1 MKQKIG
7 GIKLEDKLL
16 EIAKLMD
23 NFSKEYGCRIEVETW
38 AGQTIKDREI
48 KYIYNLKAVK
58 PQTVL
63 EVIS

>member
-1 MKQKIG
+1 M
-7 GIKLEDKLL
+7 EEKLL
-16 EIAKLMD
+16 EIANMMD
-23 NFSKEYGCRIEVETW
+23 DFSKEYNCRIEVETW
-38 AGQTIKDREI
+38 AGQTMRDREL

>member
-1 MKQKIG
+1 MEQ
-7 GIKLEDKLL
+7 KLL
-16 EIAKLMD
+16 EIARLMD
-23 NFSKEYGCRIEVETW
+23 DFSREYDCRIEVETW
-38 AGQTIKDREI
+38 AGQTMREREL

>member
-1 MKQKIG
+1 M
-7 GIKLEDKLL
+7 EEKLL
-16 EIAKLMD
+16 EIARLMD
-23 NFSKEYGCRIEVETW
+23 DFSREYDCRIEVETW
-38 AGQTIKDREI
+38 VGQTMRDREL

>member
-1 MKQKIG
+1 M
-7 GIKLEDKLL
+7 EEKLL
-16 EIAKLMD
+16 EIARLMD
-23 NFSKEYGCRIEVETW
+23 DFSREYDCRIEVETW
-38 AGQTIKDREI
+38 AGQTMRYREL

>member
-1 MKQKIG
+1 M
-7 GIKLEDKLL
+7 EEKLL
-16 EIAKLMD
+16 EIARLMD
-23 NFSKEYGCRIEVETW
+23 DFSRKYDCRIEVETW
-38 AGQTIKDREI
+38 AGQTIRDREL

>member
-1 MKQKIG
+1 M
-7 GIKLEDKLL
+7 EEKLL
-16 EIAKLMD
+16 EIARLMN
-23 NFSKEYGCRIEVETW
+23 NFSKEYDCRIEVETW
-38 AGQTIKDREI
+38 AGQTMRDREL

>member
-1 MKQKIG
+1 MEERLI
-7 GIKLEDKLL
+7 

-23 NFSKEYGCRIEVETW
+23 NFSNKYDCRIEVETW
-38 AGQTIKDREI
+38 AGQTIGDKQI

>member
-1 MKQKIG
+1 M
-7 GIKLEDKLL
+7 EEKLL
-16 EIAKLMD
+16 EIARLMN
-23 NFSKEYGCRIEVETW
+23 NFSKEYDCRIEVETW
-38 AGQTIKDREI
+38 TGQTMRDREM

>member
-1 MKQKIG
+1 M
-7 GIKLEDKLL
+7 EEKLL

-23 NFSKEYGCRIEVETW
+23 EFSKEYNCRIEVETW
-38 AGQTIKDREI
+38 AGQTMRDREL

>member
-1 MKQKIG
+1 M
-7 GIKLEDKLL
+7 EERLL
-16 EIAKLMD
+16 EIARLMD
-23 NFSKEYGCRIEVETW
+23 DFSKEYNCRIEVETW
-38 AGQTIKDREI
+38 AGQTMRDREL

>member
-1 MKQKIG
+1 M
-7 GIKLEDKLL
+7 EERLL
-16 EIAKLMD
+16 EIAKMMD
-23 NFSKEYGCRIEVETW
+23 KFSKEYNCRIEVETW
-38 AGQTIKDREI
+38 AGQTMRDREI

>member
-1 MKQKIG
+1 M
-7 GIKLEDKLL
+7 EEKLL

-23 NFSKEYGCRIEVETW
+23 EFSKEYNCRIEVETW
-38 AGQTIKDREI
+38 TGQTMRDREL

>member
-1 MKQKIG
+1 MEE
-7 GIKLEDKLL
+7 KLI
-16 EIAKLMD
+16 EIARLMD
-23 NFSKEYGCRIEVETW
+23 EFSKEYDCRIEVETW
-38 AGQTIKDREI
+38 AGQTMRDREI

>member
-1 MKQKIG
+1 M
-7 GIKLEDKLL
+7 EEKLL
-16 EIAKLMD
+16 EIARLMD
-23 NFSKEYGCRIEVETW
+23 EFSKEYNCRVEVETW
-38 AGQTIKDREI
+38 AGQTMRDREL

>member
-1 MKQKIG
+1 M
-7 GIKLEDKLL
+7 EEKLL
-16 EIAKLMD
+16 EIARLMD
-23 NFSKEYGCRIEVETW
+23 NFSREYNCRIEVETW
-38 AGQTIKDREI
+38 AGQTMRDREL

>member
-1 MKQKIG
+1 M
-7 GIKLEDKLL
+7 EEKLL

-23 NFSKEYGCRIEVETW
+23 EFSKEYNCRIEVETW
-38 AGQTIKDREI
+38 AGQTMRDREI

-58 PQTVL
+58 PQPVL

>member
-1 MKQKIG
+1 M
-7 GIKLEDKLL
+7 EEELL
-16 EIAKLMD
+16 EIARLMD
-23 NFSKEYGCRIEVETW
+23 DFSREYDCRIEVETW
-38 AGQTIKDREI
+38 AGQTIRDREL

>member
-1 MKQKIG
+1 MEEKP
-7 GIKLEDKLL
+7 L

-23 NFSKEYGCRIEVETW
+23 EFSKEYNCRIEVETW
-38 AGQTIKDREI
+38 AGQTMRDREL

>member
-1 MKQKIG
+1 M
-7 GIKLEDKLL
+7 EEKLL

-23 NFSKEYGCRIEVETW
+23 EFSKEYNCRIEVETW
-38 AGQTIKDREI
+38 AGQTMRDREI